1 MVLHSKYSDLVDNS
15 RNFCL
20 LFKWSSQVLLLQ
32 VHVKRSVKGKDSA
45 LPSENGSTSN
55 VLKTLKPPIVRKGK
69 LVVVDLAGSE
79 RIDKSGM
86 FHKQCILFISF
97 CFSLTFFQLT
107 GGGAFFV
114 I

>member
-15 RNFCL
+15 WNFCL

-69 LVVVDLAGSE
+69 LVVVDLAGSN
-79 RIDKSGM
+79 RMTS
-86 FHKQCILFISF
+86 QV
-97 CFSLTFFQLT
+97 CFTNNVYYLYH
-107 GGGAFFV
+107 FV
-114 I
+114 FPLPFSNLQVEVRFS